1 MATVIAEPGA
11 EEVDEKVV
19 EPVVETGPIA
29 EVETTVLEDT
39 TVVEDSELGIVE
51 VERVAPEALQQEEL

>member
-19 EPVVETGPIA
+19 EPVVEMGPIA